1 MSNPTFQS
9 SNLPAFQPSNPSP
22 LLFDESFMR
31 RLERL
36 SLVARRVR
44 AGRGKGERRSTKRG
58 ASVEFVDY
66 RDYRPGDDLRR
77 LDWRVY
83 ARLER
88 PFIKLFEEEE
98 DQTVHLL
105 LDASGSM
112 NWPEGEPE
120 LNKWHFARRLVAA
133 LGYIA
138 LAGGD
143 RLTVS
148 HLDERGVHTW
158 GPYRGRGQ
166 IHGLLAHLSGLTASG
181 PTDLNAGL
189 RHFSQTRQ
197 RPGLLFLISDFF
209 SPAGYERGLTA
220 LGSAG
225 HESSVL
231 HLLSPDEIDP
241 ALAGDLRVEDIETG
255 YAKEITVTPEL
266 RRLYRQHFTAWRAE
280 MERTCFA
287 REMNYVTLET
297 ALPFEAVIL
306 GFLRQ
311 RGFVR

>member
-1 MSNPTFQS
+1 MNDT
-9 SNLPAFQPSNPSP
+9 PSP
-22 LLFDESFMR
+22 PHPRSPAPSLLFDESFMR

-58 ASVEFVDY
+58 SSVEFADY

-112 NWPEGEPE
+112 NWPEEE
-120 LNKWHFARRLVAA
+120 SEQHKWHFARRLVAA

-148 HLDERGVHTW
+148 HLDESGVHPW
-158 GPYRGRGQ
+158 GPFRGRGQ
-166 IHGLLAHLSGLTASG
+166 IHGLLNHLSNLTATG
-181 PTDLNAGL
+181 PTDLNAAL
-189 RHFSQTRQ
+189 RQWSQTRQ

-209 SPAGYERGLTA
+209 SPDGYERGLAA
-220 LGSAG
+220 LSSAG
-225 HESSVL
+225 HESSIL
-231 HLLSPDEIDP
+231 HLLSPDEINP
-241 ALAGDLRVEDIETG
+241 ELAGDLRVEDIETG
-255 YAKEITVTPEL
+255 YAKEITVTPDL
-266 RRLYRQHFTAWRAE
+266 RRLYQQHFTAWRQAI
-280 MERTCFA
+280 ERYCFS
-287 REMNYVTLET
+287 RDINYVTIET
-297 ALPFEAVIL
+297 SLAFDAVIL